1 MARTETTLYSSGSL
15 TASKT
20 EVISAVTNTKRIIRK
35 ATFTNTSG
43 GALTVDIY
51 VDPTGLTEVQIVD
64 TKILADQETWSC
76 PDLEG
81 HILEAD
87 GTVDITAS
95 GAGIDCVISGVN
107 VT

>member
-1 MARTETTLYSSGSL
+1 MARAVTNLYASTSL
-15 TASKT
+15 AASKT
-20 EVISAVTNTKRIIRK
+20 EVISALTSTTRIIRK

-43 GALTVDIY
+43 ATVTIDVY
-51 VDPTGLTEVQIVD
+51 VDPDGATETQIVD
-64 TKILADQETWSC
+64 TKVLIDQETWSC

-81 HILEAD
+81 HVIGAS

-95 GAGIDCVISGVN
+95 AAGVQCLISGVQ